1 MLFEMTDILME
12 MLNRKE
18 KVETKDKHLWYSV
31 QERSLD
37 LGFKFIYSQKVKP
50 SGKVCRVY
58 NSKIE
63 TEKCR
68 HLCY

>member
-18 KVETKDKHLWYSV
+18 KVETKDKHLWYSA

-37 LGFKFIYSQKVKP
+37 LGFKLMYSQ
-50 SGKVCRVY
+50 
-58 NSKIE
+58 
-63 TEKCR
+63 
-68 HLCY
+68 